1 MSDDQALR
9 HLIDRVLTARD
20 TRTPLCL
27 RGHGSKDFYGETP
40 RGEPLDLTPLAG
52 ISHYEPTE
60 LVVTARAGTPLAE
73 LEAVPTG
80 ISAKRLLDA
89 GAVLSMCHAAASSAS
104 SEQAE
109 HRSPRLAA
117 AAPEAQ
123 KRAGDR
129 NDRGEGKR
137 SPGRVEGLPPDPQ
150 CLPLGTAGR

>member
-1 MSDDQALR
+1 M
-9 HLIDRVLTARD
+9 TAEIISYAVW
-20 TRTPLCL
+20 LYHVFSLNL
-27 RGHGSKDFYGETP
+27 RGVE
-40 RGEPLDLTPLAG
+40 RL
-52 ISHYEPTE
+52 
-60 LVVTARAGTPLAE
+60 LAE

-129 NDRGEGKR
+129 NGRGEGK
-137 SPGRVEGLPPDPQ
+137 L
-150 CLPLGTAGR
+150 